1 MEEHDE
7 EKMEKTPIPEV
18 LSEDI
23 PLVPDSKQETM
34 EQAYIPMDTIV
45 EEDDGGEEAPEEEMY
60 IPVLEEQSEEELS
73 VKETVLGI
81 TRQMWLGNLSME
93 DMAQYLNRNLSV
105 STLKSPDLLLNWLS
119 DIVDDDGKFLEE
131 GKQVR

>member
-1 MEEHDE
+1 
-7 EKMEKTPIPEV
+7 
-18 LSEDI
+18 
-23 PLVPDSKQETM
+23 
-34 EQAYIPMDTIV
+34 
-45 EEDDGGEEAPEEEMY
+45 
-60 IPVLEEQSEEELS
+60 
-73 VKETVLGI
+73 
-81 TRQMWLGNLSME
+81 ME

>member
-1 MEEHDE
+1 
-7 EKMEKTPIPEV
+7 
-18 LSEDI
+18 
-23 PLVPDSKQETM
+23 M

-81 TRQMWLGNLSME
+81 TRQMWLGNLS
-93 DMAQYLNRNLSV
+93 
-105 STLKSPDLLLNWLS
+105 
-119 DIVDDDGKFLEE
+119 IF
-131 GKQVR
+131 KQKLICFYTKITRSITELVIRYS